1 MRRSSESTGIEKAGN
16 DRRPVDRGR
25 MLQSAQQR
33 PQGNA
38 DQYPI
43 PVEFLIAF
51 VRHMIR
57 NNPSQDCI
65 LMAMSSAARE
75 FGISEA
81 QSKEFIKAVMHE
93 TKQSAWPPGF
103 F

>member
-1 MRRSSESTGIEKAGN
+1 
-16 DRRPVDRGR
+16 
-25 MLQSAQQR
+25 
-33 PQGNA
+33 
-38 DQYPI
+38 
-43 PVEFLIAF
+43 
-51 VRHMIR
+51 
-57 NNPSQDCI
+57 
-65 LMAMSSAARE
+65 MAMSSASRE